1 VKELQ
6 EATTVATLRGYPLFE
21 LAQTVSSCATSD
33 AEIVA
38 TVASLINNRKINN
51 GKVRLKGTFAGT
63 SIDVAAAAY
72 PAPPSS
78 TWSPGRIEGSWLV
91 GTALS

>member
-1 VKELQ
+1 MVTPHQ
-6 EATTVATLRGYPLFE
+6 ATLLD
-21 LAQTVSSCATSD
+21 LVQTVNAYAATD
-33 AEIVA
+33 DEIVA

-72 PAPPSS
+72 PTPPSS